1 MKDLVVFIKCAG
13 PNVREDN
20 LHDTITSFVDK
31 NKDCDFGFYLVVD
44 SKMKAAT
51 EKILSD
57 DLNRYCLS
65 IKVSERSWAKDF
77 NDFFDEYKDKTK
89 WILIS
94 HDDVEYV
101 TDDYFTKI
109 MSQIKGHESDIGWI
123 TSTSDYYYS
132 DEGRVVTDTFRAGFY
147 QDMSNWGAMF
157 QLHKMS
163 HLKNAPDFLVKSNLY
178 ALDYPDRPVKVHGI
192 MSAVMLVSVESLQKI
207 GKCEDWTNY
216 TMLIDEDWSLEA
228 LRNNLHNVWVP
239 DVHHKH
245 PLRRSLRPTNNKWEE
260 EAHRGFTEKWGF
272 DVGGYENGLS
282 ITVDEL
288 REKYGDT
295 NIPWSTYRKSYEWE
309 YLDE

>member
-1 MKDLVVFIKCAG
+1 
-13 PNVREDN
+13 
-20 LHDTITSFVDK
+20 
-31 NKDCDFGFYLVVD
+31 
-44 SKMKAAT
+44 
-51 EKILSD
+51 
-57 DLNRYCLS
+57 
-65 IKVSERSWAKDF
+65 
-77 NDFFDEYKDKTK
+77 
-89 WILIS
+89 
-94 HDDVEYV
+94 
-101 TDDYFTKI
+101 

-228 LRNNLHNVWVP
+228 LRNNLHNVWYQM
-239 DVHHKH
+239 
-245 PLRRSLRPTNNKWEE
+245 
-260 EAHRGFTEKWGF
+260 FT
-272 DVGGYENGLS
+272 
-282 ITVDEL
+282 
-288 REKYGDT
+288 T
-295 NIPWSTYRKSYEWE
+295 NIHFAEVCVQQTTNGKKRHIEDSQRSGASMSVGMKMVC
-309 YLDE
+309 LLR